1 MIHRIVIEDFRHYA
15 QQAFLNALGIAFAV
29 MILLTLAGANFKP
42 LGHAHAVTLI
52 FKLTLT
58 AMLLLGLLVD
68 FCFLTINRFSQVR
81 EKVHQY
87 AVLRVLGASPSFFY
101 ALQLQETIL
110 LCAVGTLGGIIMTYI
125 VRIVLAYFVPD
136 LLTVEISYSLLPL
149 IGIVPAGAF
158 FAAGVMATDS
168 INRGDL
174 IEALSHKE

>member
-1 MIHRIVIEDFRHYA
+1 MIHRIVIEDFRHNA

-29 MILLTLAGANFKP
+29 LILLTLAGANFKP
-42 LGHAHAVTLI
+42 LRHAHVVTLV

-58 AMLLLGLLVD
+58 AMLLLGLAVD
-68 FCFLTINRFSQVR
+68 FCFLTINRFAQVR

-101 ALQLQETIL
+101 LLQLQETIL
-110 LCAVGTLGGIIMTYI
+110 LSVAGTLSGIMLTYI
-125 VRIVLAYFVPD
+125 VRIVMAYFVPD
-136 LLTVEISYSLLPL
+136 LLAVETLYDLWPL
-149 IGIVPAGAF
+149 IGIAPAGAF

-168 INRGDL
+168 INGGDL